1 MDLGASSCG
10 GRSVSLSPS
19 ANSSGHKGLQGG
31 AQAEP
36 GRGGVEGGAFDRH
49 HYILTTEVFIRSVR
63 IYGSETI
70 LNRIDWYFIH

>member
-1 MDLGASSCG
+1 MGLGASSCG
-10 GRSVSLSPS
+10 ARSVSLSPS
-19 ANSSGHKGLQGG
+19 ANSSGQGG

-36 GRGGVEGGAFDRH
+36 GQGGVEGGAFDRH
-49 HYILTTEVFIRSVR
+49 HYILTTEVFIRSVC